1 MAFCK
6 IEVISYI
13 TKLRY
18 VVNAIKYSSQFI
30 LQEKS
35 SY

>member
-1 MAFCK
+1 MIFCK
-6 IEVISYI
+6 IEVSYI